1 MTVVGS
7 KDTHTRASVLSS
19 VKAKFA
25 GLVVG
30 ATLVSCLAVG
40 MLSYQ
45 VGKTGLIEASKLRLE
60 SIAANQAKA
69 LTAYETRIRQALGEL
84 AQNSAI
90 GEAADTVAN
99 VIKIEE
105 PEIRKVFQDPSKSP
119 EERASLDGSGLKLL
133 YGVRHATI
141 HGTVSSTRQNT
152 NVSDIYV
159 IDNEGRIIYSVTK
172 GAAFLSSVADPANTA
187 LKAAFDAAQAGDVAQ
202 VHAIGFTDIQSEDD
216 TSSALVAQ
224 PLAISVWGEIV
235 RKGVIV
241 MRVGASRLTPS
252 LTPDGMGQSIDDSVL
267 LAEDGSLRAG
277 TFSSGAN
284 TAVPQALATAARS
297 SAKGSDFAATGDRT
311 LFYSFTPVSLF
322 GQNNLLAIGQ
332 DERGILASS
341 NELAK
346 WALITTVAVLVVM
359 GGIGIA
365 VSSSLTRPLTQL
377 ASLMNRLNNGDT
389 AIDIDGTGRRD
400 EIGLMARALDSFR
413 RNALEKERIEK
424 EAESR
429 DLQMN
434 AERREREAEK
444 QRSAQEL
451 QGAVTALAAGLKNLS
466 DDKLHLRIETPFVPE
481 LDHLRIDFNGSLDK
495 LEETIRAIIGSA
507 DTIRGGSNDLKGAS
521 ANLAHRTE
529 RQAASLEEAAAALGE
544 MTGSVNDALRR
555 CETAVQV
562 SADALKGAKASS
574 EVVNEAIVA
583 MQRIEESSSKIRQI
597 IDVIDQIAFQT
608 NLLALNAGVEAARAG
623 EAGKGFAVVAQEV
636 RELAQRSSAA
646 ARDINGLIN
655 ASTTNVS
662 DGVALVLQ
670 TGERLH
676 TIEDNIAAI
685 NDQIGA
691 IVGASREQSARLSEI
706 NASVNDLYQMTQ
718 QNAAMVEETTAA
730 AFALAQEADGLTE
743 QVSRFTIGHRDG
755 SSRRAA

>member
-1 MTVVGS
+1 MKGS
-7 KDTHTRASVLSS
+7 NGTNARTNVLSS

-30 ATLVSCLAVG
+30 ATLVSCMAVG

-45 VGKTGLIEASKLRLE
+45 VGKTGLIDASKLRLE
-60 SIAANQAKA
+60 SVAATQAKA
-69 LTAYETRIRQALGEL
+69 LSAYETRIQQALGEL
-84 AQNSAI
+84 AQNSAL
-90 GEAADTVAN
+90 GEAADTVAT

-105 PEIRKVFQDPSKSP
+105 AKIREVFQDPAKKP
-119 EERASLDGSGLKLL
+119 EERASIDGSGLKLL
-133 YGVRHATI
+133 YGVRHASI
-141 HGTVSSTRQNT
+141 HGAIASTRQNT

-159 IDNEGRIIYSVTK
+159 IDNAGQIIYSVTK
-172 GAAFLSSVADPANTA
+172 GDAFLTNVTDPANAA
-187 LKAAFDAAQAGDVAQ
+187 LKAAFDAAQAGDVNQ
-202 VHAIGFTDIQSEDD
+202 VHSIGFSEMRAEDD
-216 TSSALVAQ
+216 THSALIAQ

-241 MRVGASRLTPS
+241 IRVGANRLASS
-252 LTPDGMGQSIDDSVL
+252 LAPDGMGQSIDDSFL

-277 TFSSGAN
+277 TISGGAN
-284 TAVPQALATAARS
+284 AGVPEALVAAARNGS
-297 SAKGSDFAATGDRT
+297 KGSDFAASGDRT
-311 LFYSFTPVSLF
+311 LFYSFMPASLF
-322 GQNNLLAIGQ
+322 GQKNLLAIGQ

-341 NELAK
+341 NELAR
-346 WALITTVAVLVVM
+346 WALLTTIAVLVVM

-377 ASLMNRLNNGDT
+377 AGLMNRLNNGDT
-389 AIDIDGTGRRD
+389 AIQIDGTGRQD

-413 RNALEKERIEK
+413 QNALEKERIEK

-429 DLQMN
+429 DLQMS

-451 QGAVTALAAGLKNLS
+451 QEAVTALATGLKNLS
-466 DDKLHLRIETPFVPE
+466 DDKLHLRIETRFVPE
-481 LDHLRIDFNGSLDK
+481 LDHLRVDFNESLDK
-495 LEETIRAIIGSA
+495 LEETIRAIMASA

-655 ASTTNVS
+655 ASTSNVS

-685 NDQIGA
+685 NGQIGA
-691 IVGASREQSARLSEI
+691 IAGASREQSARLSEI
-706 NASVNDLYQMTQ
+706 NASVNDLDQMTQ

-743 QVSRFTIGHRDG
+743 QVSRFTIGQHDG
-755 SSRRAA
+755 SARRAA

>member
-1 MTVVGS
+1 MGVTGS
-7 KDTHTRASVLSS
+7 NGTYARTNVLSS

-30 ATLVSCLAVG
+30 ATLVSCMAVG
-40 MLSYQ
+40 LLSYQ
-45 VGKTGLIEASKLRLE
+45 VGKTGLIDASKLRLE
-60 SIAANQAKA
+60 SVAATQAKA
-69 LTAYETRIRQALGEL
+69 LTAYETRIQQALGEL
-84 AQNSAI
+84 AQNSAL
-90 GEAADTVAN
+90 GEAADSVAN

-105 PEIRKVFQDPSKSP
+105 AKIREVFQDPAKNP
-119 EERASLDGSGLKLL
+119 EERAAIDGSGLKLL
-133 YGVRHATI
+133 YGVRHASI
-141 HGTVSSTRQNT
+141 HGAIASTRQNT

-159 IDNEGRIIYSVTK
+159 IDNAGQIIYSVTK
-172 GAAFLSSVADPANTA
+172 GDAFLTNVADPANA
-187 LKAAFDAAQAGDVAQ
+187 PLKAAFDAAQSGDVTQ
-202 VHAIGFTDIQSEDD
+202 VHAIGFSAIPAEDA
-216 TSSALVAQ
+216 TQSALIAQ

-241 MRVGASRLTPS
+241 IRVGANRLATS
-252 LTPDGMGQSIDDSVL
+252 LAPDGMGQGIDDSFL

-277 TFSSGAN
+277 ALSGGAN
-284 TAVPQALATAARS
+284 ATVPEALVAAARS
-297 SAKGSDFAATGDRT
+297 DTKGSDFATSGNRN
-311 LFYSFTPVSLF
+311 LFYSFLPVTLF
-322 GQNNLLAIGQ
+322 GQKNLLVIGQ
-332 DERGILASS
+332 DERGILAASD
-341 NELAK
+341 ELAK
-346 WALITTVAVLVVM
+346 WALLATLAVLVVM
-359 GGIGIA
+359 GGIGVI
-365 VSSSLTRPLTQL
+365 VSSSLTRPLTVL
-377 ASLMNRLNNGDT
+377 AGLMNRLNNGDT
-389 AIDIDGTGRRD
+389 AIEIDGTERRD

-413 RNALEKERIEK
+413 QNALEKERIEK

-429 DLQMN
+429 DLQMS
-434 AERREREAEK
+434 AERRAREEEK

-451 QGAVTALAAGLKNLS
+451 QEAVTALAAGLKNLS
-466 DDKLHLRIETPFVPE
+466 DDKLHLRIETRFVPE
-481 LDHLRIDFNGSLDK
+481 LDHLRIDFNESLDK
-495 LEETIRAIIGSA
+495 LEETIRAIMGSA

-555 CETAVQV
+555 CETAVKV
-562 SADALKGAKASS
+562 SADALTGAKASS
-574 EVVNEAIVA
+574 QVVNEAIVA
-583 MQRIEESSSKIRQI
+583 MQRIEDSSSKIQQI

-646 ARDINGLIN
+646 ARDINTLIN
-655 ASTTNVS
+655 ASTSNVS

-691 IVGASREQSARLSEI
+691 IAGASREQSARLSEI
-706 NASVNDLYQMTQ
+706 NASVNELDQMTQ

-743 QVSRFTIGHRDG
+743 QVSRFTIAQQNGAN
-755 SSRRAA
+755 RRAA

>member
-1 MTVVGS
+1 MTGS
-7 KDTHTRASVLSS
+7 NGTNARTNVLSS

-30 ATLVSCLAVG
+30 ATLVSCMAVG
-40 MLSYQ
+40 LLSYQ
-45 VGKTGLIEASKLRLE
+45 VGKSGLIDASKLRLE
-60 SIAANQAKA
+60 SVAATQAKV
-69 LTAYETRIRQALGEL
+69 LTAYETRIQQALGEL
-84 AQNSAI
+84 AQNTAI
-90 GEAADTVAN
+90 GEAADSVAT

-105 PEIRKVFQDPSKSP
+105 AKIREVFQDPGKNS
-119 EERASLDGSGLKLL
+119 EERASIDGSGLKLL
-133 YGVRHATI
+133 YGVRHASI
-141 HGTVSSTRQNT
+141 HGAFASTRQNT

-159 IDNEGRIIYSVTK
+159 IDNAGQIIYSVTK
-172 GAAFLSSVADPANTA
+172 GDAFLTSVSDPANAA
-187 LKAAFDAAQAGDVAQ
+187 LKAAFDAAQAGDVSQ
-202 VHAIGFTDIQSEDD
+202 VHAIGFTDMQAEDD
-216 TSSALVAQ
+216 ARSALVAQ
-224 PLAISVWGEIV
+224 PLAISVWGEVV

-241 MRVGASRLTPS
+241 MRVGTSRLTAS
-252 LTPDGMGQSIDDSVL
+252 ITPDGMGQSIDDSVL

-277 TFSSGAN
+277 TFSGGAN
-284 TAVPQALATAARS
+284 AAVPQALVTAARGG
-297 SAKGSDFAATGDRT
+297 AKGSDFAASGDRT
-311 LFYSFTPVSLF
+311 LFYSFTPVTLF
-322 GQNNLLAIGQ
+322 GQKNLLAIGQ

-346 WALITTVAVLVVM
+346 WALVATVAVLVVM

-377 ASLMNRLNNGDT
+377 AGLMNRLNNGDT
-389 AIDIDGTGRRD
+389 EIEIDGTGRRD

-413 RNALEKERIEK
+413 RSALEKERIEK

-429 DLQMN
+429 DLEMN

-451 QGAVTALAAGLKNLS
+451 QEAVTALAAGLKNLS
-466 DDKLHLRIETPFVPE
+466 DDKLHLRIHTPFVPE

-495 LEETIRAIIGSA
+495 LEETIRAIMASA

-562 SADALKGAKASS
+562 SAGALKGAKASS

-636 RELAQRSSAA
+636 RELAQRSSTA

-655 ASTTNVS
+655 ASTSNVS

-676 TIEDNIAAI
+676 AIEDNIAAI

-691 IVGASREQSARLSEI
+691 IVDASREQSARLSEI
-706 NASVNDLYQMTQ
+706 NASVNDLDQMTQ

-743 QVSRFTIGHRDG
+743 QVSRFTIGQREG
-755 SSRRAA
+755 SARRAA

>member
-1 MTVVGS
+1 MIVVGS
-7 KDTHTRASVLSS
+7 KETLARTSALLS

-30 ATLVSCLAVG
+30 ATLVSCMAVG
-40 MLSYQ
+40 LLSYQ
-45 VGKTGLIEASKLRLE
+45 IGKTGLIEASKLRLE
-60 SIAANQAKA
+60 SVASTQAKA
-69 LTAYETRIRQALGEL
+69 LNAYEIRIQQALGEL
-84 AQNSAI
+84 AQNSAL
-90 GEAADTVAN
+90 GEAAETVAA

-105 PEIRKVFQDPSKSP
+105 AKIREVFQDPAKSP
-119 EERASLDGSGLKLL
+119 EERASIDGSGLKLL
-133 YGVRHATI
+133 YGVRHAAI
-141 HGTVSSTRQNT
+141 HGTIASTRQNT

-159 IDNEGRIIYSVTK
+159 IDNSGQIIYSVTK
-172 GAAFLSSVADPANTA
+172 GEAFLTNVADPANAA
-187 LKAAFDAAQAGDVAQ
+187 LKAAFDAAQAGDVTQ
-202 VHAIGFTDIQSEDD
+202 VHSIGFTEMRSADD
-216 TSSALVAQ
+216 THSALVAQ
-224 PLAISVWGEIV
+224 PLAVSVWGEIV

-241 MRVGASRLTPS
+241 IRVGANRLAAS
-252 LTPDGMGQSIDDSVL
+252 LAPDGLGQSIDDSFL

-277 TFSSGAN
+277 TISGGAN
-284 TAVPQALATAARS
+284 ATVAEALVAAARGGS
-297 SAKGSDFAATGDRT
+297 KGSDFAASGDRN
-311 LFYSFTPVSLF
+311 LFYSYTPVTLF
-322 GQNNLLAIGQ
+322 GQKNLLAIGQ
-332 DERGILASS
+332 NERGILASS
-341 NELAK
+341 DDLAK
-346 WALITTVAVLVVM
+346 WALLATVAVLVVM
-359 GGIGIA
+359 GGIGVA
-365 VSSSLTRPLTQL
+365 VSSSLTRPLSQL

-389 AIDIDGTGRRD
+389 AIEIDGIGRRD

-413 RNALEKERIEK
+413 KNALEKERIER

-451 QGAVTALAAGLKNLS
+451 QEAVNALAAGLKNLS
-466 DDKLHLRIETPFVPE
+466 NDKLHLRIETRFVPQ
-481 LDHLRIDFNGSLDK
+481 LDHLRVDFNESLDK
-495 LEETIRAIIGSA
+495 LEETIRAIMASA

-544 MTGSVNDALRR
+544 MTGSVHDALRR
-555 CETAVQV
+555 CETAVLV

-574 EVVNEAIVA
+574 DVVNQAIAA
-583 MQRIEESSSKIRQI
+583 MQRIEESSSKIQQI

-646 ARDINGLIN
+646 ARDINALIN
-655 ASTTNVS
+655 ASTSNVS

-670 TGERLH
+670 TGDRLH

-691 IVGASREQSARLSEI
+691 IAGASREQSARLSEI
-706 NASVNDLYQMTQ
+706 NASVNELDQMTQ

-743 QVSRFTIGHRDG
+743 QVARFTIGQQSG
-755 SSRRAA
+755 SARRAA

>member
-1 MTVVGS
+1 
-7 KDTHTRASVLSS
+7 L
-19 VKAKFA
+19 A
-25 GLVVG
+25 G
-30 ATLVSCLAVG
+30 
-40 MLSYQ
+40 
-45 VGKTGLIEASKLRLE
+45 
-60 SIAANQAKA
+60 
-69 LTAYETRIRQALGEL
+69 
-84 AQNSAI
+84 
-90 GEAADTVAN
+90 
-99 VIKIEE
+99 
-105 PEIRKVFQDPSKSP
+105 
-119 EERASLDGSGLKLL
+119 
-133 YGVRHATI
+133 
-141 HGTVSSTRQNT
+141 
-152 NVSDIYV
+152 
-159 IDNEGRIIYSVTK
+159 
-172 GAAFLSSVADPANTA
+172 
-187 LKAAFDAAQAGDVAQ
+187 
-202 VHAIGFTDIQSEDD
+202 
-216 TSSALVAQ
+216 
-224 PLAISVWGEIV
+224 
-235 RKGVIV
+235 
-241 MRVGASRLTPS
+241 
-252 LTPDGMGQSIDDSVL
+252 
-267 LAEDGSLRAG
+267 
-277 TFSSGAN
+277 
-284 TAVPQALATAARS
+284 
-297 SAKGSDFAATGDRT
+297 
-311 LFYSFTPVSLF
+311 
-322 GQNNLLAIGQ
+322 
-332 DERGILASS
+332 
-341 NELAK
+341 
-346 WALITTVAVLVVM
+346 
-359 GGIGIA
+359 
-365 VSSSLTRPLTQL
+365 
-377 ASLMNRLNNGDT
+377 LMNRLNNGDT
-389 AIDIDGTGRRD
+389 EIEIDGTGRRD

-413 RNALEKERIEK
+413 RSALEKERIEK

-429 DLQMN
+429 DLEMN

-451 QGAVTALAAGLKNLS
+451 QEAVTALAAGLKNLS
-466 DDKLHLRIETPFVPE
+466 DDKLHLRIHTPFVPE

-495 LEETIRAIIGSA
+495 LEETIRAIMASA

-562 SADALKGAKASS
+562 SAGALKGAKASS

-636 RELAQRSSAA
+636 RELAQRSSTA

-655 ASTTNVS
+655 ASTSNVS

-691 IVGASREQSARLSEI
+691 IVDASREQSARLSEI
-706 NASVNDLYQMTQ
+706 NASVNDLDQMTQ

-743 QVSRFTIGHRDG
+743 QVSRFTIGQREG
-755 SSRRAA
+755 SARRAA

>member
-1 MTVVGS
+1 MGVTGS
-7 KDTHTRASVLSS
+7 NGTNARTNVLSS

-30 ATLVSCLAVG
+30 ATLVSCMAVG
-40 MLSYQ
+40 LLSYQ
-45 VGKTGLIEASKLRLE
+45 VGKSGLIDASKLRLE
-60 SIAANQAKA
+60 SVAATQAKV
-69 LTAYETRIRQALGEL
+69 LTAYETRIQQALGEL
-84 AQNSAI
+84 AQNTAI
-90 GEAADTVAN
+90 GEAADSVAT

-105 PEIRKVFQDPSKSP
+105 AKIREVFQDPGKNS
-119 EERASLDGSGLKLL
+119 EERASIDGSGLKLL
-133 YGVRHATI
+133 YGVRHASI
-141 HGTVSSTRQNT
+141 HGAFASTRQNT

-159 IDNEGRIIYSVTK
+159 IDNAGQIIYSVTK
-172 GAAFLSSVADPANTA
+172 GDAFLTSVSDPANAA
-187 LKAAFDAAQAGDVAQ
+187 LKAAFDAAQAGDVSQ
-202 VHAIGFTDIQSEDD
+202 VHAIGFTDMQAEDD
-216 TSSALVAQ
+216 ARSALVAQ
-224 PLAISVWGEIV
+224 PLAISVWGEVV

-241 MRVGASRLTPS
+241 MRVGTSRLTAS
-252 LTPDGMGQSIDDSVL
+252 ITPDGMGQSIDDSVL

-277 TFSSGAN
+277 TFSGGAN
-284 TAVPQALATAARS
+284 AAVPQALVTAARGG
-297 SAKGSDFAATGDRT
+297 AKGSDFAASGDRT
-311 LFYSFTPVSLF
+311 LFYSFTPVTLF
-322 GQNNLLAIGQ
+322 GQKNLLAIGQ

-346 WALITTVAVLVVM
+346 WALVATVAVLVVM

-377 ASLMNRLNNGDT
+377 AGLMNRLNNGDT
-389 AIDIDGTGRRD
+389 EIEIDGTGRRD

-413 RNALEKERIEK
+413 RSALEKERIEK

-429 DLQMN
+429 DLEMN

-451 QGAVTALAAGLKNLS
+451 QEAVTALAAGLKNLS
-466 DDKLHLRIETPFVPE
+466 DDKLHLRIHTPFVPE

-495 LEETIRAIIGSA
+495 LEETIRAIMASA

-562 SADALKGAKASS
+562 SAGALKGAKASS

-636 RELAQRSSAA
+636 RELAQRSSTA

-655 ASTTNVS
+655 ASTSNVS

-676 TIEDNIAAI
+676 AIEDNIAAI

-691 IVGASREQSARLSEI
+691 IVDASREQSARLSEI
-706 NASVNDLYQMTQ
+706 NASVNDLDQMTQ

-743 QVSRFTIGHRDG
+743 QVSRFTIGQREG
-755 SSRRAA
+755 SARRAA